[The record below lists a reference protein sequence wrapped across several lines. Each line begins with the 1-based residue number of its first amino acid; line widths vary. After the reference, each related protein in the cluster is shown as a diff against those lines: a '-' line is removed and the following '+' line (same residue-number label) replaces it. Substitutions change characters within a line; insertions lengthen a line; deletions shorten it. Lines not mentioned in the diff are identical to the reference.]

1 MKHCFKYQDK
11 NEHCFNHG
19 MNPKAS
25 AGIKLSASRD
35 CSTYQF
41 RFAFGIGVST
51 MKFGQKVIRRLFRT
65 SGILAS
71 SVKDAAD
78 DLHIQFSP

>member
-1 MKHCFKYQDK
+1 MK
-11 NEHCFNHG
+11 HCFNHG
-19 MNPKAS
+19 HEPQSKRR
-25 AGIKLSASRD
+25 GIKLSASRD